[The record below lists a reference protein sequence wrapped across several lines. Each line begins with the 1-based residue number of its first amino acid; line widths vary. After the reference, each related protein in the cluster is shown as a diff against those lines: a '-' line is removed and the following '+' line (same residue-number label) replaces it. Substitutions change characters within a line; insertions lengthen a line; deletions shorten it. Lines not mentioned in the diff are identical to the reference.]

1 MYSFTPSYT
10 DTTHKNANLG
20 DLTYGIEHGRGGRLL
35 TLNNNLLHTPQN
47 AQQQTNVLPE
57 LPKWRPRDGR
67 NDDYLKWYDALATFE
82 ADFDILVEEHE
93 PTLQELMTYRTA
105 QNAHYISNLFLE
117 AVDEWRSGDA
127 ILFDVIKKSLILDG
141 VNLETDLRKVN
152 SFIVNKAKR
161 GRELRTWAL
170 SHADLSSLEY
180 QTSLRTKLATTKL
193 IGQVSVIRLEVHS
206 QTLFTTWSHV
216 QGNNPTEPSSL
227 ATFYMQLLASF
238 PIPTEQGN
246 TAGTPTASVRKWLAD
261 KIVDD
266 SPDLAKADEL
276 IKKMCK
282 YATTIGMHP
291 GKINDEGDIVMALH
305 KESMCDFCDARMCR
319 SRLYGG
325 PERCISRYNSTFDL
339 ERSKAPEGQKDYVKS
354 LRAYHKANPT
364 ITTLK
369 GVKPKQGSDAGQV
382 TAIISNDTGAKM
394 SCISDETIKRIL
406 GPELAAEITDME
418 EFKSFL
424 DANGIELGDGAVMA
438 IHDRDEICQPA
449 LLDGNIE
456 LSDDIEPNVVMMIG
470 EWAAPSPSVMP
481 DTPKPRDS
489 PLRGWRT
496 LSRTKMAVDTVK
508 GGAQDKTPINDDP
521 PAAQVNEGGGT
532 ILLPSPI
539 KFSTLSNQ
547 IVPLVKGH
555 VKSFSEF
562 LTSRG
567 KHELITFI
575 ASLVALPRLAPK
587 STAKMIALLQSLTAW
602 GSQHTVG
609 ILKRAKTIVSALIA
623 LTITRARRLTIA

>member
-1 MYSFTPSYT
+1 MF
-10 DTTHKNANLG
+10 
-20 DLTYGIEHGRGGRLL
+20 
-35 TLNNNLLHTPQN
+35 
-47 AQQQTNVLPE
+47 
-57 LPKWRPRDGR
+57 
-67 NDDYLKWYDALATFE
+67 
-82 ADFDILVEEHE
+82 
-93 PTLQELMTYRTA
+93 
-105 QNAHYISNLFLE
+105 
-117 AVDEWRSGDA
+117 
-127 ILFDVIKKSLILDG
+127 
-141 VNLETDLRKVN
+141 
-152 SFIVNKAKR
+152 
-161 GRELRTWAL
+161 
-170 SHADLSSLEY
+170 
-180 QTSLRTKLATTKL
+180 
-193 IGQVSVIRLEVHS
+193 
-206 QTLFTTWSHV
+206 
-216 QGNNPTEPSSL
+216 
-227 ATFYMQLLASF
+227 
-238 PIPTEQGN
+238 
-246 TAGTPTASVRKWLAD
+246 
-261 KIVDD
+261 
-266 SPDLAKADEL
+266 
-276 IKKMCK
+276 K
-282 YATTIGMHP
+282 YANTIGMEK
-291 GKINDEGDIVMALH
+291 GTSSADNDSVLAAITATF
-305 KESMCDFCDARMCR
+305 KKNNMCDFCDARMCR

-364 ITTLK
+364 INTLK

-382 TAIISNDTGAKM
+382 TAIISDDTGAKM

-449 LLDGNIE
+449 LLDGNKIE

-521 PAAQVNEGGGT
+521 PAAQANEGGGT
-532 ILLPSPI
+532 ILLHSPI

-547 IVPLVKGH
+547 IVPLVKGL

-587 STAKMIALLQSLTAW
+587 STAKMIALLQSLTVW
-602 GSQHTVG
+602 GSQHTMG